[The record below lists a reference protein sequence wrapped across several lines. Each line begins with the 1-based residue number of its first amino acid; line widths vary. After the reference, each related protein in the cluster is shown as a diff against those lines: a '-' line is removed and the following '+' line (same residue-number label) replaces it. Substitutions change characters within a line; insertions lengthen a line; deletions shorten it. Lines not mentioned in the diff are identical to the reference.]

1 MEIDTLSQ
9 SPSRSSFLAYKTFM
23 DFPLKSLILY
33 CKNNGNL
40 ALYYQVLAEINVDST
55 FSIIL
60 GDFNINAIEPKFS
73 DLMTFIRL
81 YENCF

>member
-1 MEIDTLSQ
+1 MEVDTLSQ
-9 SPSRSSFLAYKTFM
+9 SPSRSSFLAYETFM
-23 DFPLKSLILY
+23 DFPLKFLILY

-40 ALYYQVLAEINVDST
+40 VLYYQVLAEINVDST

-60 GDFNINAIEPKFS
+60 GDFNIDAIEPKFS

-81 YENCF
+81 CANCF